1 MCLNILNKM
10 ESIYLHC
17 KRNML
22 LMNTLKQ
29 KIRKSK
35 MINSR
40 ENKVAQ
46 GNAYHTTLYS
56 WAVNNVLLVVMISM
70 DFLGGSAVKNLPVS
84 AGDTSSIPA

>member
-1 MCLNILNKM
+1 
-10 ESIYLHC
+10 
-17 KRNML
+17 
-22 LMNTLKQ
+22 
-29 KIRKSK
+29 

-56 WAVNNVLLVVMISM
+56 WAVNVLLVVMISM

>member
-1 MCLNILNKM
+1 
-10 ESIYLHC
+10 
-17 KRNML
+17 
-22 LMNTLKQ
+22 
-29 KIRKSK
+29 

-46 GNAYHTTLYS
+46 GNTLYS
-56 WAVNNVLLVVMISM
+56 WAVNVLLVVMISM